1 MQKKKGRLMRVEG
14 GDRIES
20 VRGGVRRR
28 ERCMRWRKG
37 RKGASTTDEGGDDLH
52 TIER

>member
-20 VRGGVRRR
+20 VRGGVR
-28 ERCMRWRKG
+28 ERKMHEMEKG
-37 RKGASTTDEGGDDLH
+37 E
-52 TIER
+52 ERSEYDR